1 MALIKDIQISPS
13 VRYHSIIGNH
23 TNTNQQGDAVGK
35 TISDGIVPYT
45 SSHLEGAA
53 SEIIVEGKHNTH
65 ENPKTIVQLRKIL
78 HEHLDQ

>member
-1 MALIKDIQISPS
+1 MALTKDIQISPS

-45 SSHLEGAA
+45 SSHLEGRHLKLLLKVNTTHTRTQNHRTAA
-53 SEIIVEGKHNTH
+53 
-65 ENPKTIVQLRKIL
+65 
-78 HEHLDQ
+78 

>member
-1 MALIKDIQISPS
+1 MALTKDIQISPS

-65 ENPKTIVQLRKIL
+65 ENPKPSYSCVRFL